1 MTIAWFTPF
10 SKKSA
15 IGRCSGAIVTELSK
29 YANVDIWHPE
39 TSDTHETKVKTVRF
53 SHAERLDFTRLSAYD
68 LIVYVLDRLIPVNTP
83 QQTAI
88 GVVLEHGREL
98 PQEDREAPWG
108 SVGLI
113 ISAAADDTAFLQPI
127 DQLVVWNLQ
136 VDRAMHPSTSL
147 REPIIQRSGLRERPW
162 KTVEDGAAPG
172 IRLR

>member
-68 LIVYVLDRLIPVNTP
+68 LIVYNLGNHLPFHREIFQVARRFSGICILHDFVMHHFFSGYYLEFMKRPQSYTAAMYRL
-83 QQTAI
+83 
-88 GVVLEHGREL
+88 
-98 PQEDREAPWG
+98 
-108 SVGLI
+108 
-113 ISAAADDTAFLQPI
+113 
-127 DQLVVWNLQ
+127 
-136 VDRAMHPSTSL
+136 
-147 REPIIQRSGLRERPW
+147 
-162 KTVEDGAAPG
+162 
-172 IRLR
+172 